1 MIRFIFLFLSFA
13 FVLFEVQGQEANVF
27 LSKLVAKL
35 ESVDDYSAD
44 VLIKADIPLIK
55 ILPSKA
61 KIYFKKP
68 DKFKVVSKGIAILPR
83 QGFTDMNLFLSK
95 PEAYMV
101 VLAGEKKIGDRD
113 TKLLTVIANASDSE
127 IILIKL
133 WVDPIEMLIVESEV
147 TTRSS
152 GNVKIAYKYSAQKK
166 YGLPSEIQFTVD
178 VKEFKMPKSFS
189 SNPHKK
195 STPKTK
201 KRKNGTI
208 NLSISN
214 YVVNQGIADSFF
226 VK

>member
-1 MIRFIFLFLSFA
+1 MIRIIFLFLSFA

-133 WVDPIEMLIVESEV
+133 WVDPIEMLIIESEV

-152 GNVKIAYKYSAQKK
+152 GNVKIAYKYSEQKK
-166 YGLPSEIQFTVD
+166 YGLPSQIQFTVD